1 MHRKLLR
8 IAAGYEATGI
18 DRSKALAKNF
28 DAIARQSPSNFLS
41 SQGRPK

>member
-1 MHRKLLR
+1 MHRELLR

-28 DAIARQSPSNFLS
+28 DEIARQSHPQLPLVT
-41 SQGRPK
+41 R